1 MQLSFGKKLK
11 RLRQNKEISQKELG
25 KILNTTQSSIGRYEK
40 DQGVPDLDTLRLMAN
55 YFKVSI
61 DSLIDRDTSEDKDED
76 EANELRETI
85 EESIKELENE
95 ETLLFMKNGEIDEET
110 TRLLKVAIK
119 NGVKVVNELKKKD

>member
-40 DQGVPDLDTLRLMAN
+40 DQGVPDLDTLRLIAD

-61 DSLIDRDTSEDKDED
+61 DSLIDRDTSKDNS
-76 EANELRETI
+76 NELRETI
-85 EESIKELENE
+85 EESIKELEDE

>member
-1 MQLSFGKKLK
+1 MKLTFGKKLK

-40 DQGVPDLDTLRLMAN
+40 DQGVPDLDTLRLIAD

-61 DSLIDRDTSEDKDED
+61 DSLIDRDTSKDNS
-76 EANELRETI
+76 NELRETI
-85 EESIKELENE
+85 EESIKELEDE

>member
-40 DQGVPDLDTLRLMAN
+40 DQGVPDLDTLRLVAD

-61 DSLIDRDTSEDKDED
+61 DSLIDRDTSKDNS
-76 EANELRETI
+76 NELRETI
-85 EESIKELENE
+85 EESIKELEDE

>member
-1 MQLSFGKKLK
+1 MKLTFGKKLK

-40 DQGVPDLDTLRLMAN
+40 DQGVPDLDTLKLIAD

-61 DSLIDRDTSEDKDED
+61 DSLIDRDTSKDNS
-76 EANELRETI
+76 NELRETI
-85 EESIKELENE
+85 EESIKELEDE